1 MSKKKKKDEELEVKV
16 IGLPS
21 AILLPARRY
30 KFKPEAKHHVIKIPR
45 KGTYK
50 DIDPEAF
57 TEKDGAFDFG
67 KDDTIFMPAVNKV
80 LFATKKYPDL
90 LENQAFAL
98 LGLKLTKKSLEIVGT
113 VIEFLEVEDGDGMS
127 EMSEG

>member
-1 MSKKKKKDEELEVKV
+1 MAKKKKKEELEVKV

-30 KFKPEAKHHVIKIPR
+30 KFRPDANHHVIKIPR

-57 TEKDGAFDFG
+57 TEKDGSFDFG

-80 LFATKKYPDL
+80 LFATHKYPDL
-90 LENQAFAL
+90 PENQAFAL
-98 LGLKLTKKSLEIVGT
+98 LGLKLTKRSLEIVGT
-113 VIEFLEVEDGDGMS
+113 VIEFLEVEEGDGMP

>member
-30 KFKPEAKHHVIKIPR
+30 KFKPEVKHHKIKIPR

-67 KDDTIFMPAVNKV
+67 KDDTIFMQAVNKV

-98 LGLKLTKKSLEIVGT
+98 LGLKLMKRSLEIIGT

>member
-1 MSKKKKKDEELEVKV
+1 MSKKNKKDEELEVKV

-30 KFKPEAKHHVIKIPR
+30 KFKPEVKHHKIKIPR

-98 LGLKLTKKSLEIVGT
+98 LGLKLMKRSLEIIGT

>member
-1 MSKKKKKDEELEVKV
+1 
-16 IGLPS
+16 
-21 AILLPARRY
+21 
-30 KFKPEAKHHVIKIPR
+30 
-45 KGTYK
+45 
-50 DIDPEAF
+50 
-57 TEKDGAFDFG
+57 
-67 KDDTIFMPAVNKV
+67 MPAVNKV

-98 LGLKLTKKSLEIVGT
+98 LGLKLMKRSLEIIGT